1 MTHISLLGV
10 PHDENSSFMRGPAQ
24 APPLIRAELFSDCYS
39 GSSETGVDLLAEGVI
54 IDHGDVVFG
63 EGDAWAA
70 IADAVEAAS
79 EHPLITLGGDHA
91 ITWPVL
97 QGLTRRHGPVSILHI
112 DAHPDLYDAYQ
123 DNPRS
128 HASPFTRIMEEGL
141 ASRLVQVGL
150 RAIHPDH
157 RRQFE
162 RFGVE
167 AIEAR
172 HCAPLPKLSFQSPV
186 YISLDLD
193 GLDPSCAPGVSHRE
207 PGGLTT
213 RQVIELIQSIDAP
226 VVGADIVEYNPRCDL
241 DGMTATVAAKLLKEI
256 GGMMVLTHAKAPRHG
271 QGRGLI

>member
-10 PHDENSSFMRGPAQ
+10 PHDENSSFMRGPAA
-24 APPLIRAELFSDCYS
+24 APPLIRAELFSDCYG
-39 GSSETGVDLLAEGVI
+39 GSSETGIDLLAEGVM
-54 IDHGDVVFG
+54 IDHGDVSFG
-63 EGDAWAA
+63 DGDAWAA
-70 IADAVEAAS
+70 IEAAVEAAMAPG
-79 EHPLITLGGDHA
+79 HPLITLGGDHA
-91 ITWPVL
+91 VTWPILRGVH
-97 QGLTRRHGPVSILHI
+97 RCHGPVSILHI
-112 DAHPDLYDAYQ
+112 DAHPDLYEAYQ

-157 RRQFE
+157 WGQFE

-167 AIEAR
+167 VFEAR
-172 HCAPLPKLSFQSPV
+172 HCSPLPKLRFEGPV

-193 GLDPSCAPGVSHRE
+193 GLDPSSAPGVSHRE

-213 RQVIELIQSIDAP
+213 RQVIELIQAVDVPI
-226 VVGADIVEYNPRCDL
+226 VGADIVEYNPRCDL

-256 GGMMVLTHAKAPRHG
+256 GGMMVLNG
-271 QGRGLI
+271 G

>member
-1 MTHISLLGV
+1 MTKLSLLGV
-10 PHDENSSFMRGPAQ
+10 PHDGNSSFMRGPAE
-24 APPLIRAELFSDCYS
+24 APPLIRAELFSDCYG
-39 GSSETGVDLLAEGVI
+39 GSSETGVDLLADGVI
-54 IDHGDVVFG
+54 LDHGDVAFDDG
-63 EGDAWAA
+63 GDPWTAIELAVAA
-70 IADAVEAAS
+70 ALEPG
-79 EHPLITLGGDHA
+79 HPLITLGGDHA
-91 ITWPVL
+91 VTWPILMSVH
-97 QGLTRRHGPVSILHI
+97 RRHGPVSILHI

-128 HASPFTRIMEEGL
+128 HASPFARIMEQGL

-157 RRQFE
+157 RAQFE

-172 HCAPLPKLSFQSPV
+172 HCSPLPKLRFDGPV

-226 VVGADIVEYNPRCDL
+226 IVGADIVEYNPRCDL
-241 DGMTATVAAKLLKEI
+241 GGMTATVAAKLVKEI
-256 GGMMVLTHAKAPRHG
+256 GGMMVNARPASAG
-271 QGRGLI
+271 S

>member
-1 MTHISLLGV
+1 MTRLSLLGV
-10 PHDENSSFMRGPAQ
+10 PHDENSSFMRGPAE
-24 APPLIRAELFSDCYS
+24 APPLIRAELFSDCYG
-39 GSSETGVDLLAEGVI
+39 GSSETGVDLLACL
-54 IDHGDVVFG
+54 DDLGDIAFG
-63 EGDAWAA
+63 EGDPWDA
-70 IADAVEAAS
+70 IEAATAGA
-79 EHPLITLGGDHA
+79 EGPLICLGGDHA
-91 ITWPVL
+91 VTWPILKGVH
-97 QGLTRRHGPVSILHI
+97 RRHGPVSILHI

-157 RRQFE
+157 RAQFE

-172 HCAPLPKLSFQSPV
+172 DCFPMPGLTFEGPV

-213 RQVIELIQSIDAP
+213 RQVIGLIQSIRAP
-226 VVGADIVEYNPRCDL
+226 IVGADIVEYNPRCDL
-241 DGMTATVAAKLLKEI
+241 DGMTATVAAKLVKEI
-256 GGMMVLTHAKAPRHG
+256 GGMMVLNGPV
-271 QGRGLI
+271 QSD